1 MMVNVFVVV
10 VVVASSSKSSRA
22 SVSSHKSGACST
34 KQPASTKPSTQ
45 TKSDTKKPATP
56 TPVAPALPSP
66 ATEPAQKPSGPPN
79 KPSFQARLGLARV
92 LMRKGGESISEGH
105 KLYEEVITMAPA
117 VHDAYIE
124 LADSLVKADPMK
136 AVDVYG
142 KYPFQVR
149 LIQLLCY
156 CQLFNSYSSSPNG
169 LLTQSHEGKRNN
181 CFSKIQL
188 VGQKYRE

>member
-1 MMVNVFVVV
+1 MVNVFFVVVVVV
-10 VVVASSSKSSRA
+10 VVVASSSKSSTA
-22 SVSSHKSGACST
+22 SVSSHKSGACSPT
-34 KQPASTKPSTQ
+34 KQPASAKPSTQ
-45 TKSDTKKPATP
+45 TKKDTKKPATP
-56 TPVAPALPSP
+56 TPVTPAQPSP

-92 LMRKGGESISEGH
+92 LMRKGGESISEAH

-136 AVDVYG
+136 AVDVYS

-149 LIQLLCY
+149 FTQLLWFITYLLQTIYSCCIWY
-156 CQLFNSYSSSPNG
+156 HVNSISKNG
-169 LLTQSHEGKRNN
+169 LAKGACQ
-181 CFSKIQL
+181 
-188 VGQKYRE
+188 

>member
-1 MMVNVFVVV
+1 MVNVFFV
-10 VVVASSSKSSRA
+10 VVVAPSSKSSTA
-22 SVSSHKSGACST
+22 SVSRHKSGACSPT
-34 KQPASTKPSTQ
+34 KQPASTKSSTQ
-45 TKSDTKKPATP
+45 TKTDTKKPATP
-56 TPVAPALPSP
+56 TPVTPAQPSP

-92 LMRKGGESISEGH
+92 LMRKGGESISEAH

-136 AVDVYG
+136 AVDVYS

-149 LIQLLCY
+149 ITQLLCFIIYLLQVIY
-156 CQLFNSYSSSPNG
+156 CCCMWHHVNSVFKNG
-169 LLTQSHEGKRNN
+169 L
-181 CFSKIQL
+181 SKGACQ
-188 VGQKYRE
+188 